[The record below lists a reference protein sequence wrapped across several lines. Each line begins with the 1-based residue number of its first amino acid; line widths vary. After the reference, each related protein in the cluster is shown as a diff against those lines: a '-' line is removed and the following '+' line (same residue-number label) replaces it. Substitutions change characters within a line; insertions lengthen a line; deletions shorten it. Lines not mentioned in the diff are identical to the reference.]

1 MARRNSER
9 MKKYK
14 KLTRRLRGNH
24 SLMIGAILLFLI
36 LSTVF
41 LVPLFVSL
49 DYSTINYGSI
59 LKPPSLEHLMGTDDF
74 GRDLFARVIEGGK
87 VSLLIGLM
95 VMLGTAVLGTT
106 IALLAGYFEKFDLFV
121 MRLMDLMM
129 SFPSMLLAIALVTI
143 LSGNINA
150 VSFALIIVYLPRTVR
165 IVRSSVLTIRN
176 ETYIEAARAIG
187 TSTPRILF
195 DHILPGVMPTL
206 IVQETFLFAYAI
218 LAEAGLSFVG
228 IGVKP
233 PDPSWGN
240 ILADARVL
248 LREAPWMIIAPG
260 VCIMLSVLSL
270 NLIGDGL
277 RELLDPKRQKG
288 LTRNE

>member
-1 MARRNSER
+1 

-14 KLTRRLRGNH
+14 KLIRRIQGNH
-24 SLMIGAILLFLI
+24 SLMIGIILLFLI
-36 LSTVF
+36 LSMVF
-41 LVPLFVSL
+41 LVPLFVQL
-49 DYSTINYGSI
+49 DYSTIRYGSI
-59 LKPPSLEHLMGTDDF
+59 LKPPSLENIMGTDDF

-87 VSLLIGLM
+87 ISLLIGLM

-106 IALLAGYFEKFDLFV
+106 IALLAGYFEKFDLFI

-129 SFPSMLLAIALVTI
+129 SFPSILLAIALVSI
-143 LSGNINA
+143 FSGNINS
-150 VSFALIIVYLPRTVR
+150 VSLALIIVYLPRTVR

-176 ETYIEAARAIG
+176 ETYIEAARSIG

-195 DHILPGVMPTL
+195 DHILPGVLPTL

-248 LREAPWMIIAPG
+248 LREAPWMIITPG
-260 VCIMLSVLSL
+260 ICIMLSVLSL